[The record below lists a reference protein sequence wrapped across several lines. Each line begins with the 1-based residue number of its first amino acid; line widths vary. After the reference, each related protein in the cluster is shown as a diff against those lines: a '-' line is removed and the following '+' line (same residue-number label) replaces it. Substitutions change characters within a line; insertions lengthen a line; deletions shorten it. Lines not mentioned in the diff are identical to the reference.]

1 MIGGIYKISLS
12 NVMHMFYGLG
22 LGEVLVI
29 VAVAVIIALI
39 IGIKT
44 GRMMGKEKKRG

>member
-1 MIGGIYKISLS
+1 ML
-12 NVMHMFYGLG
+12 YGLG

-39 IGIKT
+39 IGIKA
-44 GRMMGKEKKRG
+44 GRMMGKDKRRKR